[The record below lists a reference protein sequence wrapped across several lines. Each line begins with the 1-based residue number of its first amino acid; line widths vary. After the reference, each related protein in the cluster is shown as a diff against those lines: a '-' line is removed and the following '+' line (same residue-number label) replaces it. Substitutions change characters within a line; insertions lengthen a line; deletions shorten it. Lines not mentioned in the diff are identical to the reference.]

1 MIISSK
7 ENIMKLVNSNQL
19 ERIVFMINQYMN
31 NLYNDL
37 LSNSP
42 QTVTIDIP
50 ASMGT
55 GQISQIVTKQ
65 GAVVSD
71 WKMNY
76 FSDVNVQG
84 VNSEEYIQILFCF
97 NEGVSWSIADSS
109 QSTSIQK
116 GESCI
121 YRGHGKMEYLCY
133 SGKSDFLFKNIKI
146 PLAYFYN
153 ILKGYFEDSEIDVYE
168 KKLLNGMS
176 KISISPYMEHIFAEL
191 KDFAQYR
198 GGLGYLFLESKILE
212 LLSVYLSEVLEL
224 SILASNYSSIS
235 KSDRDAIMEA
245 RRIIDSQLAFAPTCE
260 ELARKVNI
268 STSKLSK
275 GFSSMFGVSVHA
287 YIIDQ
292 RLEKAAGML
301 LGSSLN
307 VSQIA
312 NLVGY
317 SKPSN
322 FAAAFKKKYGVIPK
336 NYKTENMIG

>member
-133 SGKSDFLFKNIKI
+133 SGKSNFLFKNIKI